1 MAETIAAA
9 GDAATAAS
17 VGLGREDFIDAR
29 GCDPAALASR
39 DVLARLFDEVVADLH
54 LHVLDERW
62 HTFPAPGG
70 VTGLLLL
77 SESHLAVHTFP
88 ERGVATFNLYCCR
101 PRPDWPWAQRLREQL
116 GATHVQVRSQ
126 RRG

>member
-1 MAETIAAA
+1 VAETIATVGDASTAA
-9 GDAATAAS
+9 G

-62 HTFPAPGG
+62 HTFPGAGG

-77 SESHLAVHTFP
+77 SESHLTVHTFP

-101 PRPDWPWAQRLREQL
+101 PKPDWPWAARLRERL